1 MWGIKTKKA
10 KGDSKVFGLG
20 NWQIVIWE
28 NFFLNLTQ
36 IFYFQIVI
44 KFTQVMMDG
53 IMLCKIY
60 FHTHFGKKNLFD
72 TLFNIP
78 VDQDQEMETIVVIL
92 TEIVSII

>member
-1 MWGIKTKKA
+1 MWGIRTKKA

-20 NWQIVIWE
+20 NWQIVIWK

-44 KFTQVMMDG
+44 KFTQVMMVSCSVKYTF
-53 IMLCKIY
+53 I
-60 FHTHFGKKNLFD
+60 HNFGKKKLFD
-72 TLFNIP
+72 PLFNIP
-78 VDQDQEMETIVVIL
+78 VYQDQKMETIVAIL